1 MFWEVHGS
9 DTPLFSI
16 FFCITICNLGFSQ
29 NEKSSVIGVPFRW
42 QNSSIVKILVFEWC
56 IIVKLTAPKCTG
68 CGGGGRGE
76 GRGERVGGEMTQTM
90 YAHVN
95 K

>member
-1 MFWEVHGS
+1 MLCLSYYAHV
-9 DTPLFSI
+9 FSS
-16 FFCITICNLGFSQ
+16 T
-29 NEKSSVIGVPFRW
+29 KSVIRA
-42 QNSSIVKILVFEWC
+42 EWD
-56 IIVKLTAPKCTG
+56 LPGTA

-76 GRGERVGGEMTQTM
+76 GGEQGGEMTQTM